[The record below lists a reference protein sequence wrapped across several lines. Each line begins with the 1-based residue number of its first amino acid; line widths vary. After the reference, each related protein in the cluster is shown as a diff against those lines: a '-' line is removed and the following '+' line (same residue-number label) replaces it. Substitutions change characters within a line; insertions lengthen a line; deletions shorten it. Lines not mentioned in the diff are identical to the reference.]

1 MTLDPGERIVQD
13 REVVAVFGD
22 ATALENAIE
31 ALQIAGTDR
40 AQISVMSSQ
49 DAIDAKLG
57 HRFRRVTDLAD
68 ADQAATGVEV
78 NRYEMAEAAGAVI
91 SVPVYIGATAG
102 LIAIF
107 ATGGGIVAALAVGL
121 AGGAVGGGFGAMAAR
136 ALGQHHADH
145 LEAQMREGGLLL
157 WVRVADQADEDA
169 KIALLREHGG
179 SHVHGHNYERQWGKD
194 EVPLHDAQPDPLLE
208 KAPVGR

>member
-1 MTLDPGERIVQD
+1 MTLDPGERIVHD

-49 DAIDAKLG
+49 DTIDAKLG
-57 HRFRRVTDLAD
+57 HRYRRVTDLAD
-68 ADQAATGVEV
+68 ADQAATGAEV

-107 ATGGGIVAALAVGL
+107 ATGGGLVAALAAGL
-121 AGGAVGGGFGAMAAR
+121 AGGSVCGGFGVMAAR

-169 KIALLREHGG
+169 KIALLRAHGG
-179 SHVHGHNYERQWGKD
+179 NHVHGHNYERQWGED
-194 EVPLHDAQPDPLLE
+194 EVPLHKAQPDPLLE
-208 KAPVGR
+208 NEPVSR